1 MKIITLPTESILD
14 LVWKKVKEVSRKII
28 TTIAIWYH
36 LTMAK
41 VDKVTLETKEAVKR
55 TTKVAKIYALKGH
68 LLIKGT
74 TKEAWVLLKKGAKII
89 KSLLSGF
96 GFILKHW
103 KLILGGIVFAT
114 FGIPSIEMLLA
125 FL

>member
-1 MKIITLPTESILD
+1 MKTVTLPTESILD
-14 LVWKKVKEVSRKII
+14 LVWKKVKEVARKII
-28 TTIAIWYH
+28 TTIVIWYH

-41 VDKVTLETKEAVKR
+41 VDEATLETKEAIKK
-55 TTKVAKIYALKGH
+55 TSKVAKIYALKGH
-68 LLIKGT
+68 LLIKGA
-74 TKEAWVLLKKGAKII
+74 TKATWILLKKGAKII

-96 GFILKHW
+96 GVILKHW